1 MASETR
7 TGLTAN
13 PEFNIFIFALLLNF
27 AWEMFQMPLFATPP
41 ADTPYW
47 PVVLMCGGATVADG
61 FIMLIAFWVASA
73 AARSRRWYVEA
84 RRPHFI
90 AFMLTGLVITSVA
103 EILATNNGVWA
114 YAPEMPQLF
123 GIGLSPFLQWVFT
136 PLIALWFTRR
146 QLGV

>member
-1 MASETR
+1 MAAIER
-7 TGLTAN
+7 KGLIDT
-13 PEFNIFIFALLLNF
+13 PEVNIFIFALLLNF

-41 ADTPYW
+41 AETAYW

-61 FIMLIAFWVASA
+61 VIMLIAFWVASA
-73 AARSRRWYVEA
+73 VARSRRWYVEA

-103 EILATNNGVWA
+103 EILATSNGVWA
-114 YAPEMPQLF
+114 YAPAMPQF
-123 GIGLSPFLQWVFT
+123 YGIGLSPFLQWAFT

-146 QLGV
+146 QLGA